1 MKPEHPARCAAIVP
15 ERPAVTAPTLPADD
29 DIPVSDGIATPVR
42 CYATEPV
49 GPARSSAVSAVD
61 LANLVD
67 AAPDGLLLVD
77 GHGIIRHAN
86 RRIESLFG
94 YDPDE
99 LVGQTVEV
107 LLPEHLRS
115 VHLVRRDR
123 YRASPTIRTM
133 GSGLDLRG
141 RRRDGTLIL
150 VEVSL
155 SPIEFDGAPAVVAA
169 VRDVSA
175 RVEADAHVRRIE
187 RLVDRAHEGVYLID
201 PITARF
207 TYVNAGAAAQS
218 GYGRQ
223 ALLSMTPLELMPDMD
238 STILQRVLERV
249 ATRGRLVPIVT
260 RLRRADGEDLPVE
273 LLVERDES
281 PGGAVAVAALVR
293 DLSERRQ
300 SEEMLDETREELAL
314 VEDRERIARDL
325 HDRIIQRLFAIGMS
339 LQASAGQVP
348 EGTAFERLGRSI
360 DDIDDTIREIRAVI
374 FELQPPTPSGSLRR
388 QLLTAVRETRS
399 VLGFEP
405 HVVLSGPL
413 DSVVGPSLAA
423 ELLAVVEAGLANVAA
438 YAKPTAVEVRVTAER
453 TGMLSLELDDD
464 GLGIPELIEPG
475 RDLAGFAV
483 RAEEIGGT
491 LRIERQVGRTG
502 TRLSW
507 QAPLQP

>member
-1 MKPEHPARCAAIVP
+1 MRPELPAHRAAVVR
-15 ERPAVTAPTLPADD
+15 ERPSGTAPTIPAPDTIPPVDGLPA
-29 DIPVSDGIATPVR
+29 
-42 CYATEPV
+42 TERSCV
-49 GPARSSAVSAVD
+49 AEAARPARSAAVSVAD
-61 LANLVD
+61 LANLVES
-67 AAPDGLLLVD
+67 APDGLLLVD
-77 GHGIIRHAN
+77 AHGIIRHAN
-86 RRIESLFG
+86 RQMESLFG

-141 RRRDGTLIL
+141 RRRDGTSIT

-155 SPIEFDGAPAVVAA
+155 SPIEHDGAAAVVAA

-201 PITARF
+201 PVTTRF

-218 GYGRQ
+218 GFGRR

-238 STILQRVLERV
+238 AAILQRVLERV

-281 PGGAVAVAALVR
+281 PGGGVAVAALVR

-300 SEEMLDETREELAL
+300 SEEMLHEAREELAL

-339 LQASAGQVP
+339 LQASGAQVP
-348 EGTAFERLGRSI
+348 AGTAFERLGRSI
-360 DDIDDTIREIRAVI
+360 DDIDDTISEIRAVI

-399 VLGFEP
+399 MLGFEP
-405 HVVLSGPL
+405 HAVLSGPL

-423 ELLAVVEAGLANVAA
+423 ELLAVVDAGLANVAA
-438 YAKPTAVEVRVTAER
+438 YAKPTAVEVRVTADPA
-453 TGMLSLELDDD
+453 GLLSLELDDD
-464 GLGIPELIEPG
+464 GMGISELIEPG
-475 RDLAGFAV
+475 RDLAEFAA
-483 RAEEIGGT
+483 RAERIGGT

-502 TRLSW
+502 TRLTW
-507 QAPLQP
+507 EAPLQP